1 MKSVTFIGVDIQG
14 LMQTRKMLLHFESN
28 VGNVVVIIV
37 DSQRIVEFTDCSSLV
52 TKAHIT
58 ISVLNSDFT
67 ICYLEVC

>member
-14 LMQTRKMLLHFESN
+14 LMQTQKMLFHFESN

-58 ISVLNSDFT
+58 ISVLNSNFT

>member
-1 MKSVTFIGVDIQG
+1 
-14 LMQTRKMLLHFESN
+14 MQTQKMLFHFESN

-37 DSQRIVEFTDCSSLV
+37 DSQRIVEFTDCGSLV

-58 ISVLNSDFT
+58 ISVLNSNFT